1 MNGDGLAQ
9 EVIDGRTYWFS
20 PGRAATPPPSPAV
33 FLLPNYDEFGI
44 AYRDRV
50 LLGSVP
56 RPKGMTAR
64 DEFAHLLVIDRTLT
78 GRWRRVVKPRS
89 VVVEVQPFRS
99 LTRVETRAVETAVE
113 AYGAFMGLA
122 SIAATLV

>member
-9 EVIDGRTYWFS
+9 EVIDGLIYWFA
-20 PGRAATPPPSPAV
+20 PGRAAKPPSSPAV
-33 FLLPNYDEFGI
+33 FLLPNFDEFGI

-56 RPKGMTAR
+56 RPKGMTAL
-64 DEFAHLLVIDRTLT
+64 DEFAHLLVIDRTLA

-89 VVVEVQPFRS
+89 VVVEVQPFRL
-99 LTRVETRAVETAVE
+99 LTRAETRAVEAEVE

-122 SIAATLV
+122 SISAALV